1 MVQRRVLLAQAANA
15 RAEAAARISP
25 CHESQVPL
33 ASPALRSPSLRSLSS
48 DRPLKLSVIV
58 PVFNERATVAEAL
71 DAICA
76 KSVPGWELEIL
87 IVESNSTDGTRD
99 IVLGYRGRDRVK
111 VVLEEAP
118 RGKGRAVRTGLAQ
131 ATGDVILIQ
140 DADLEYDLNDY
151 DVLLV
156 PLATGRQSFVL
167 GSRHGQGGWAI
178 RKFTD
183 QPVQALVLNL
193 AHWGF
198 TLMIN
203 GALGIWL
210 RDPFTMYKVFRREC
224 LDGLSFECNRFDF
237 DWELLIKL
245 VRKGHRPI
253 EIPISYKSRSFK
265 EGKKIS
271 MFRDPLTWIWALLK
285 YRFQPL

>member
-1 MVQRRVLLAQAANA
+1 MPRPSPTP
-15 RAEAAARISP
+15 IS
-25 CHESQVPL
+25 HGV
-33 ASPALRSPSLRSLSS
+33 
-48 DRPLKLSVIV
+48 LSVIV
-58 PVFNERATVAEAL
+58 PIYNEAATAAVAL
-71 DAICA
+71 DAILA
-76 KSVPGWELEIL
+76 KEVPGWTLEIIL
-87 IVESNSTDGTRD
+87 VESNSTDGTRD
-99 IVLGYRGRDRVK
+99 IVLARKDRPRVK
-111 VVLEEAP
+111 LILEDRP
-118 RGKGRAVRTGLAQ
+118 RGKGHAVRTGLAQ

-151 DVLLV
+151 DVLLA
-156 PLATGRQSFVL
+156 PLASGRQSFVL
-167 GSRHGQGGWAI
+167 GSRHGEGGWAI

-183 QPVQALVLNL
+183 QPVQAIVLNC

-198 TLMIN
+198 TLLIN

-210 RDPFTMYKVFRREC
+210 RDPFTMYKVFRRDC
-224 LDGLSFECNRFDF
+224 LDGLTFECNRFDF

-271 MFRDPLTWIWALLK
+271 MFRDPITWLRALVK
-285 YRFQPL
+285 YRFSRL